1 MKRSAGQIVFG
12 LAVIFVGVGFFL
24 DALNI
29 VDFSNMMKTWWPLF
43 VILIGLVSIVS
54 NPRVIAWPLVIIAI
68 GVLLQLRELDF
79 LTFNPWTLIWP
90 ALIIFFGVTI
100 LIKGGVSQKKPQARK
115 ENELDLFAGFSGH
128 EAKSTSEDFKGG
140 KATAIFG
147 GIELDLR
154 QSKIKDKAT
163 LEVFAAFG
171 GIDIR
176 VPEGWKVEVTGM
188 PILGG
193 WENKADAPKD
203 KNAPVLLIQ
212 GTCLCGGVSIKN

>member
-1 MKRSAGQIVFG
+1 MNKSIGQIVFG
-12 LAVIFVGVGFFL
+12 LAVIFIGVGFSL

-29 VDFSNMMKTWWPLF
+29 VNFSMAASTWWPLF
-43 VILIGLVSIVS
+43 VVLAGVVSLVS
-54 NPRVIAWPLVIIAI
+54 NPRTFVWPLVIIAV
-68 GVLLQLRELDF
+68 GVVLQLRELGL
-79 LTFNPWTLIWP
+79 LTFNPWGLIWP
-90 ALIIFFGVTI
+90 AIIIIFGVTI
-100 LIKGGVSQKKPQARK
+100 LFKNNGPAKKQDHK
-115 ENELDLFAGFSGH
+115 ETDLDLFAGFSGH

-154 QSKIKDKAT
+154 NAKIKEKAD

-176 VPEGWKVEVTGM
+176 VPEGWRVEVSGT

-193 WENKADAPKD
+193 WENKTDTPKD
-203 KNAPVLLIQ
+203 KNAPVLNIQ
-212 GTCLCGGVSIKN
+212 GTCLCGGVSIKS